1 MPLSP
6 LLFGLMV
13 AACIGSVAFFF
24 HHSGSRIRK
33 RLQIQTKPELRPVG
47 ADDAPVILPPALV
60 KKFEGKLG
68 LKKDSSRAKE
78 LKKKLVLAGIYSDRA
93 MSIFLGLKIGL
104 PLALPIIIMPL
115 VYRHMDKF
123 GLVGSYWLHKLGLVV
138 IFYLLLMGGYFF
150 PTLILSH
157 LIDSRQKKIKRA
169 LPDALDLLV
178 VCVEAGQGLNAA
190 MKRVSDDFMVS
201 SPPLAKELNLV
212 NLEIGAGLERE
223 QALRNL
229 ADRTGVEELASLCSI
244 LIQSDRFGTSVATAL
259 KVQSETL
266 RTTRRQKLE
275 ELAAKTPVK
284 LIFPLILFIFPAIMV
299 VILGPAVIRIM
310 ETLLKK

>member
-1 MPLSP
+1 MSLAPLI
-6 LLFGLMV
+6 FGFIV
-13 AACIGSVAFFF
+13 AACIASLAIFFRQ
-24 HHSGSRIRK
+24 SGSRVSK
-33 RLQIQTKPELRPVG
+33 RLQAEVKPEARRVV
-47 ADDAPVILPPALV
+47 DDTPVILPPALV
-60 KKFEGKLG
+60 EKFEGKLG
-68 LKKDSSRAKE
+68 IRKDSPKAKE
-78 LKKKLVLAGIYSDRA
+78 LKTKMVQAGIYSNRA
-93 MSIFLGLKIGL
+93 MAIFWGL
-104 PLALPIIIMPL
+104 
-115 VYRHMDKF
+115 KF
-123 GLVGSYWLHKLGLVV
+123 GLPIAVPVLAVPFLTGRGMGAALLLGV
-138 IFYLLLMGGYFF
+138 FYLLFVGGYFL
-150 PTLILSH
+150 PTLVLSR
-157 LIDSRQKKIKRA
+157 LVESRQKKLREA

-201 SPPLAKELNLV
+201 SPALAKELNLV
-212 NLEIGAGLERE
+212 NLEINAGLERE

-229 ADRTGVEELASLCSI
+229 AERTGVDEVASLCSI

-266 RTTRRQKLE
+266 RTSRRQKLE

-299 VILGPAVIRIM
+299 VILGPAVIKVM

>member
-1 MPLSP
+1 MTLFP
-6 LLFGLMV
+6 LLLGFLV
-13 AACIGSVAFFF
+13 AACIGSLASFF
-24 HHSGSRIRK
+24 HFSGSRLRK
-33 RLQIQTKPELRPVG
+33 RLEVQTKPGWRRPPV
-47 ADDAPVILPPALV
+47 DDSPAVLPPALV
-60 KKFEGKLG
+60 EKFETKLG
-68 LKKDSSRAKE
+68 IKKDGSKAKE
-78 LKKKLVLAGIYSDRA
+78 LKKQMVQAGIYSDRA
-93 MSIFLGLKIGL
+93 LTIFLGLKVGL
-104 PLALPIIIMPL
+104 PLALPILGLPL
-115 VYRHMDKF
+115 LWGRGINKIF
-123 GLVGSYWLHKLGLVV
+123 LVGIAYILFVA
-138 IFYLLLMGGYFF
+138 GYFL
-150 PTLILSH
+150 PTLILRR
-157 LIDSRQKKIKRA
+157 LVDSRQKKIQQA

-190 MKRVSDDFMVS
+190 LKRVSDDFMVS
-201 SPPLAKELNLV
+201 CPALAKELNLV
-212 NLEIGAGLERE
+212 NLEINAGLERE

-229 ADRTGVEELASLCSI
+229 ADRTGVDEVASLCSI

-310 ETLLKK
+310 ETLMKR

>member
-13 AACIGSVAFFF
+13 AACVGSVAFFF

-47 ADDAPVILPPALV
+47 AEDAPVFLPPALV
-60 KKFEGKLG
+60 DKFEGKLG
-68 LKKDSSRAKE
+68 LKKDSTKAKE

-93 MSIFLGLKIGL
+93 LSIFLGLKIGL
-104 PLALPIIIMPL
+104 PLALPILATP
-115 VYRHMDKF
+115 
-123 GLVGSYWLHKLGLVV
+123 
-138 IFYLLLMGGYFF
+138 LLLGNNYNRLLVIGIYYVLFVGGYFI
-150 PTLILSH
+150 PTLILSR
-157 LIDSRQKKIKRA
+157 LIDSRQKKIRQA

-229 ADRTGVEELASLCSI
+229 ADRTGVEEVASLCSI

-259 KVQSETL
+259 KVQSESL
-266 RTTRRQKLE
+266 RTARRQKLE

-299 VILGPAVIRIM
+299 VILGPAVIRVM

>member
-1 MPLSP
+1 MSLAP
-6 LLFGLMV
+6 LLFGLLI
-13 AACIGSVAFFF
+13 AAFVGSLASFF
-24 HHSGSRIRK
+24 HLNGSRVRK
-33 RLQIQTKPELRPVG
+33 RLEVQPKTDWRPP
-47 ADDAPVILPPALV
+47 DDSPKVLPPELV
-60 KKFEGKLG
+60 KKFEDKLG
-68 LKKDSSRAKE
+68 IKKDSSRVKE
-78 LKKKLVLAGIYSDRA
+78 MKKKMVQAGIYSERA
-93 MSIFLGLKIGL
+93 LAIFLGLKIGL
-104 PLALPIIIMPL
+104 PLALPILIVPMLLDRGMNKIL
-115 VYRHMDKF
+115 
-123 GLVGSYWLHKLGLVV
+123 LVGLA
-138 IFYLLLMGGYFF
+138 YLLFVGGYFI

-157 LIDSRQKKIKRA
+157 RVDARQKKIKQA

-190 MKRVSDDFMVS
+190 LKRVSDDFMVS
-201 SPPLAKELNLV
+201 SPALAKEFNLV
-212 NLEIGAGLERE
+212 NLEISAGLERE

-229 ADRTGVEELASLCSI
+229 ADRTGVDDLASLCSI

-299 VILGPAVIRIM
+299 VILGPAVIKIM
-310 ETLLKK
+310 ETLFKK

>member
-1 MPLSP
+1 MPLAP
-6 LLFGLMV
+6 LLFGLLV
-13 AACIGSVAFFF
+13 AACIGSLASFF
-24 HHSGSRIRK
+24 HLSGSRVRK
-33 RLQIQTKPELRPVG
+33 RLEVQAKAEWRPP
-47 ADDAPVILPPALV
+47 DDSPAVLPPELV

-68 LKKDSSRAKE
+68 IQKDSSKVKE
-78 LKKKLVLAGIYSDRA
+78 IKKKMVQAGIYSERA
-93 MSIFLGLKIGL
+93 LAIFLGLKIGL
-104 PLALPIIIMPL
+104 PLALPILIMPL
-115 VYRHMDKF
+115 LWGRGYNKIVLI
-123 GLVGSYWLHKLGLVV
+123 GLIYVLFVV
-138 IFYLLLMGGYFF
+138 GYFI

-157 LIDSRQKKIKRA
+157 LVDARQKKIKQA

-190 MKRVSDDFMVS
+190 LKRVSDDFMVS
-201 SPPLAKELNLV
+201 SPALAKEFNLV
-212 NLEIGAGLERE
+212 NLEINAGLERE

-229 ADRTGVEELASLCSI
+229 ADRTGVEELSSLCSI

-284 LIFPLILFIFPAIMV
+284 LIFPLILFIVPAIMV

-310 ETLLKK
+310 ETLFKK

>member
-1 MPLSP
+1 MSLSP

-13 AACIGSVAFFF
+13 AACVGSVASFFLF
-24 HHSGSRIRK
+24 GGSRVRK
-33 RLQIQTKPELRPVG
+33 RLEVQTKPDYRPP
-47 ADDAPVILPPALV
+47 ADDAPAVLPPALV
-60 KKFEGKLG
+60 EKFESKLG
-68 LKKDSSRAKE
+68 IKKDSNKTKE
-78 LKKKLVLAGIYSDRA
+78 LKKQMVQAGIYSDRA
-93 MSIFLGLKIGL
+93 LAIFLGLKLGL
-104 PLALPIIIMPL
+104 PLALPILGVPL
-115 VYRHMDKF
+115 LWGR
-123 GLVGSYWLHKLGLVV
+123 GLSKMMLAGSAYVLAML
-138 IFYLLLMGGYFF
+138 GYFI
-150 PTLILSH
+150 PTLVLRH
-157 LIDSRQKKIKRA
+157 LVERRKKKIQQA

-190 MKRVSDDFMVS
+190 LKRVSDDFMVS
-201 SPPLAKELNLV
+201 CPALAKELNLV
-212 NLEIGAGLERE
+212 NLEINAGLERE

-229 ADRTGVEELASLCSI
+229 ADRTGVDDVASLCSI

-299 VILGPAVIRIM
+299 VILGPAVIKIM
-310 ETLLKK
+310 ETLIKK

>member
-1 MPLSP
+1 MSLSP

-13 AACIGSVAFFF
+13 AACVGSVASFFLF
-24 HHSGSRIRK
+24 GGSRVRK
-33 RLQIQTKPELRPVG
+33 RLEVQTKPDYRPP
-47 ADDAPVILPPALV
+47 ADDAPAVLPPALV
-60 KKFEGKLG
+60 EKFESKLG
-68 LKKDSSRAKE
+68 IKKDSSKTKE
-78 LKKKLVLAGIYSDRA
+78 LKKQMVQAGIYSDRA
-93 MSIFLGLKIGL
+93 LAIFLGLKLGL
-104 PLALPIIIMPL
+104 PLALPILGVPL
-115 VYRHMDKF
+115 LWGR
-123 GLVGSYWLHKLGLVV
+123 GLSKMMLAGSAYVLAML
-138 IFYLLLMGGYFF
+138 GYFI
-150 PTLILSH
+150 PTLVLRH
-157 LIDSRQKKIKRA
+157 LVERRKKKIQQA

-190 MKRVSDDFMVS
+190 LKRVSDDFMVS
-201 SPPLAKELNLV
+201 CPALAKELNLV
-212 NLEIGAGLERE
+212 NLEINAGLERE

-229 ADRTGVEELASLCSI
+229 ADRTGVDDVASLCSI

-299 VILGPAVIRIM
+299 VILGPAVIKIM
-310 ETLLKK
+310 ETLIKK

>member
-1 MPLSP
+1 VSLSP

-47 ADDAPVILPPALV
+47 AEDTPVFLPPALV
-60 KKFEGKLG
+60 DKFEGKLG
-68 LKKDSSRAKE
+68 LKKDSTKAKE

-93 MSIFLGLKIGL
+93 LSIFLGLKIGL
-104 PLALPIIIMPL
+104 PLALPILATPL
-115 VYRHMDKF
+115 LLGKNYNRL
-123 GLVGSYWLHKLGLVV
+123 LVIG
-138 IFYLLLMGGYFF
+138 IFYVLFIGGYFI
-150 PTLILSH
+150 PTLILSR
-157 LIDSRQKKIKRA
+157 LIDSRQKKIRRA

-178 VCVEAGQGLNAA
+178 VCVEAGQGLNAS

-201 SPPLAKELNLV
+201 SPSLAKEMNLV

-229 ADRTGVEELASLCSI
+229 ADRTGVEEVASLCSI

-259 KVQSETL
+259 KVQSESL
-266 RTTRRQKLE
+266 RTSRRQKLE

-299 VILGPAVIRIM
+299 VILGPAVIRVM
-310 ETLLKK
+310 ETILKK

>member
-1 MPLSP
+1 MSLSP

-13 AACIGSVAFFF
+13 AACVGSVASFFLF
-24 HHSGSRIRK
+24 GGSRVRK
-33 RLQIQTKPELRPVG
+33 RLEVQTKPEYRPP
-47 ADDAPVILPPALV
+47 ADDAPAVLPPALV
-60 KKFEGKLG
+60 EKFESKLG
-68 LKKDSSRAKE
+68 IKKDSSKTKE
-78 LKKKLVLAGIYSDRA
+78 LKKQMVQAGIYSDRA
-93 MSIFLGLKIGL
+93 LAIFLGLKLGL
-104 PLALPIIIMPL
+104 PLALPILGVPL
-115 VYRHMDKF
+115 LWGR
-123 GLVGSYWLHKLGLVV
+123 GLSKMMLAGSAYVLAML
-138 IFYLLLMGGYFF
+138 GYFI
-150 PTLILSH
+150 PTLVLRH
-157 LIDSRQKKIKRA
+157 LVERRKKKIQQA

-190 MKRVSDDFMVS
+190 LKRVSDDFMVS
-201 SPPLAKELNLV
+201 CPALAKELNLV
-212 NLEIGAGLERE
+212 NLEINAGLERE

-229 ADRTGVEELASLCSI
+229 ADRTGVDDVASLCSI

-299 VILGPAVIRIM
+299 VILGPAVIKIM
-310 ETLLKK
+310 ETLIKK